1 MTRGILSGYSVT
13 SGEAQGLQQ
22 MQRTMHLIVEGPTIE
37 KLVEKVQQAVTQSVA
52 EVTVMQVELGGLRSK
67 IVMPAE

>member
-1 MTRGILSGYSVT
+1 
-13 SGEAQGLQQ
+13 